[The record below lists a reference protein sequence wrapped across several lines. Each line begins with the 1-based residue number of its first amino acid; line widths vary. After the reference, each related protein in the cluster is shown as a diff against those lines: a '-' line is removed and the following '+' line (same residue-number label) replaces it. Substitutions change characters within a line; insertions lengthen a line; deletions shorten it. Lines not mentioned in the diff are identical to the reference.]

1 MAANQYQYELTY
13 VISGVVQQ
21 NQVDDIVRKVN
32 HLVEDND
39 GDVLEVDEWGN
50 QRLAY
55 EIDRKRSGY
64 YVNMFFK
71 APGELI
77 PRIEREL
84 QINDDVLRY
93 LTLRM
98 DAKMKRHYEK
108 QQKRR
113 ARAEEASDAEEGDE
127 GEEESDENDSRDE
140 DVNYEH
146 IEYVDY
152 KEAEDLEQY
161 INNQG
166 KILPRRVTNVPAR
179 VQRQI
184 TTAIKRARHLAL
196 LPYVQESI
204 R

>member
-1 MAANQYQYELTY
+1 MADNKYQYELTY

-32 HLVEDND
+32 HLVENNG

-64 YVNMFFK
+64 YVNMYFK
-71 APGELI
+71 APGSLI
-77 PRIEREL
+77 QRLEREL

-108 QQKRR
+108 RKQREAQ
-113 ARAEEASDAEEGDE
+113 AEAEEEESSDEGDE
-127 GEEESDENDSRDE
+127 ADE
-140 DVNYEH
+140 
-146 IEYVDY
+146 
-152 KEAEDLEQY
+152 
-161 INNQG
+161 
-166 KILPRRVTNVPAR
+166 
-179 VQRQI
+179 
-184 TTAIKRARHLAL
+184 
-196 LPYVQESI
+196 
-204 R
+204 

>member
-1 MAANQYQYELTY
+1 MATDKYQYELTY

-32 HLVEDND
+32 HLVESNG

-64 YVNMFFK
+64 YVNMYFQ
-71 APGELI
+71 APGSLI
-77 PRIEREL
+77 NRLEREL

-108 QQKRR
+108 RKKQEAQ
-113 ARAEEASDAEEGDE
+113 AEAEEEAADEEETAPEEEE
-127 GEEESDENDSRDE
+127 GEE
-140 DVNYEH
+140 
-146 IEYVDY
+146 
-152 KEAEDLEQY
+152 
-161 INNQG
+161 
-166 KILPRRVTNVPAR
+166 
-179 VQRQI
+179 
-184 TTAIKRARHLAL
+184 
-196 LPYVQESI
+196 
-204 R
+204 

>member
-1 MAANQYQYELTY
+1 MASNKYQYELTY

-32 HLVEDND
+32 HLVENNG

-64 YVNMFFK
+64 YVNMYFM
-71 APGELI
+71 APGTQIERL
-77 PRIEREL
+77 EREL

-108 QQKRR
+108 RKERE
-113 ARAEEASDAEEGDE
+113 AREEAEAEDEEASDAEE
-127 GEEESDENDSRDE
+127 
-140 DVNYEH
+140 
-146 IEYVDY
+146 
-152 KEAEDLEQY
+152 
-161 INNQG
+161 
-166 KILPRRVTNVPAR
+166 
-179 VQRQI
+179 
-184 TTAIKRARHLAL
+184 
-196 LPYVQESI
+196 
-204 R
+204 

>member
-1 MAANQYQYELTY
+1 MASNKYQYELTY

-32 HLVEDND
+32 HLVESNG

-64 YVNMFFK
+64 YVNMYFQ
-71 APGELI
+71 APGSLI
-77 PRIEREL
+77 ERLEREL

-108 QQKRR
+108 RKQREAQ
-113 ARAEEASDAEEGDE
+113 AEAEEEEGGEDAEDDE
-127 GEEESDENDSRDE
+127 
-140 DVNYEH
+140 
-146 IEYVDY
+146 
-152 KEAEDLEQY
+152 
-161 INNQG
+161 
-166 KILPRRVTNVPAR
+166 
-179 VQRQI
+179 
-184 TTAIKRARHLAL
+184 
-196 LPYVQESI
+196 
-204 R
+204 

>member
-1 MAANQYQYELTY
+1 MAEKYQYELTY

-32 HLVEDND
+32 HLVENNG

-64 YVNMFFK
+64 YVNMYFK
-71 APGELI
+71 APGTLI
-77 PRIEREL
+77 ERLEREL

-108 QQKRR
+108 RKER
-113 ARAEEASDAEEGDE
+113 EAQA
-127 GEEESDENDSRDE
+127 EEESADE
-140 DVNYEH
+140 DADE
-146 IEYVDY
+146 
-152 KEAEDLEQY
+152 
-161 INNQG
+161 
-166 KILPRRVTNVPAR
+166 
-179 VQRQI
+179 
-184 TTAIKRARHLAL
+184 
-196 LPYVQESI
+196 
-204 R
+204 